1 MANSTYTEVKTPLT
15 NMSFTPDIP
24 PSALSA
30 NEYNSGFNVETDTRG
45 LRSVFGDIDILQTI
59 PGVCS
64 FVSAG
69 YRANGVWWFIVCSL
83 TVVSGVTQARW
94 YMLDS
99 ATSSPVNITPGYGAN
114 TNAFLTGYTY
124 DTPITDTWNGTVL
137 FINDSVNAPM
147 YLLESSVEFVPYSQN
162 SNTYV
167 TTAASGTGTTA
178 TLTFATQATAPF
190 AVGSQI
196 VVSAIAPIGYQGTY
210 TVTACTTST
219 VSYLNTTTGSQTA
232 AGNIVQNYQW
242 NYTPGWSSV
251 SAGFMRMYATP
262 NVGSILIA
270 GNLTA
275 KLTNNTVKNYPATVQ
290 WSQSFGL
297 NSGPTTWAP
306 TATNIANQ
314 LEIPVRG
321 PIVDGF
327 PANGNFYVCSY
338 WDTCVFSPIAYQ
350 GTNYPVLGV
359 KLLNQ
364 GRGLLNEN
372 CWANADQTI
381 YGLDA
386 RDLWVFDG
394 NNFKS
399 LGNQRVKDWFF
410 ANLNPTWAD
419 RTFVVNNTSKNQIE
433 YYFPDLNSTGG
444 CNQMLAYR
452 YDLDVFQAPRT
463 IDVPNGAG
471 ASHAVESPRLVSG
484 TFNPASRSVVYS
496 RFDAS
501 SKLIQKD
508 TGTTWHDGSAITS
521 TFQRDN
527 IALGL
532 NYSQQALMHR
542 VLPEIY
548 NIDTNGLPING
559 VGNITIALG
568 GSDAVGVTST
578 FTPATTLSISSTNPW
593 IQANQNAYRV
603 YALKLNNTSSTDT
616 WQATAVSWQFIP
628 TEDDR

>member
-1 MANSTYTEVKTPLT
+1 MANNTYTEVKTPLT

-24 PSALSA
+24 PSALSP
-30 NEYNSGFNVETDTRG
+30 NEYNIGENVETDTRG

-59 PGVCS
+59 PGVCNYTTG
-64 FVSAG
+64 G
-69 YRANGVWWFIVCSL
+69 YRANGVWWFIACSL
-83 TVVSGVTQARW
+83 TVVAGVTQARW
-94 YMLDS
+94 YMLD
-99 ATSSPVNITPGYGAN
+99 AVTSSPVNITPGVGSN
-114 TNAFLTGYTY
+114 PNAFLTGYSY
-124 DTPITDTWNGTVL
+124 DTAITDTWNGTTV

-147 YLLESSVEFVPYSQN
+147 YLLDTAVELVPYSQN
-162 SNTYV
+162 SKTYV
-167 TTAASGTGTTA
+167 TTGASGNGTTA
-178 TLTFATQATAPF
+178 TLTFAAQASAPF

-196 VVSAIAPIGYQGTY
+196 VVSAISPVGYQGTY
-210 TVTACTTST
+210 TVTACTTTS

-232 AGNIVQNYQW
+232 AGNIVVNYQW

-251 SAGFMRMYATP
+251 AAGFMRMYCTP

-275 KLTNNTVKNYPATVQ
+275 KLANGTTQHYPATVQ

-321 PIVDGF
+321 QIIDGF
-327 PANGNFYVCSY
+327 PMNGNFYVCSY
-338 WDTCVFSPIAYQ
+338 WDTCVFSPISYQ

-359 KLLNQ
+359 KLLSQ
-364 GRGLLNEN
+364 GRGLINEN
-372 CWANADQTI
+372 CWANADQTM

-386 RDLWVFDG
+386 RDLWSFDG
-394 NNFKS
+394 SNFKS

-410 ANLNPTWAD
+410 ANLNSTYAA
-419 RTFVVNNTSKNQIE
+419 RSFVVNNTSKNQIE
-433 YYFPDLNSTGG
+433 YYFPDLDSTGG
-444 CNQMLAYR
+444 CNRMLAYR

-463 IDVPNGAG
+463 VDYPGGAG
-471 ASHAVESPRLVSG
+471 ASHAVESPKLVSG
-484 TFNPASRSVVYS
+484 AFDYASRGVVYS
-496 RFDAS
+496 RFDAN

-508 TGTTWHDGSAITS
+508 TGTTWHNGDPITS

-548 NIDTNGLPING
+548 NINTNGLPITG
-559 VGNITIALG
+559 VGNITISLG
-568 GSDAVGVTST
+568 GADSVGAATS
-578 FTPATTLSISSTNPW
+578 FTPSTTIPINTNSPW

-603 YALKLNNTSSTDT
+603 YALQLNNTSSTDT